1 MHNQT
6 AGQVVQQ
13 RAMLISL
20 SSAGHRVG
28 KPCNSRPTHYSGCRG
43 RKGQKCDHLG
53 CGTWLWGCV
62 YKRQTQMFYMLPS
75 ITPHTVI
82 FSYQERRSWKSG
94 ISRWML
100 WFRFHNVFRDSQQF
114 RLWLLGTL
122 SSYCLSLGSPTGS
135 TGAWGLFI
143 DLLTMIH
150 GQCRDVFSVPGL

>member
-1 MHNQT
+1 MVNPAT
-6 AGQVVQQ
+6 AGLHITVVAEEE
-13 RAMLISL
+13 RDRSVITL
-20 SSAGHRVG
+20 GVEH
-28 KPCNSRPTHYSGCRG
+28 GCGAVYIRG
-43 RKGQKCDHLG
+43 RPKCFICCPPSPPTLSFSVTKKG
-53 CGTWLWGCV
+53 
-62 YKRQTQMFYMLPS
+62 
-75 ITPHTVI
+75 
-82 FSYQERRSWKSG
+82 EAG